1 MRQTSTHPDPRIDS
15 RLPGGCTAVL
25 VLDRDGAV
33 ITCTTA
39 LESLIGRPLREIS
52 GRPATD
58 LLLRPGEWTD
68 PLPPTGT
75 RAALRG
81 PSGPLEARLD
91 VLPLHPRA
99 DALARYLVLVTPE
112 PVAEQRQQDEALV
125 RALFTQTRIGLA
137 IHDAELRLV
146 RVNRAMGSG
155 IPEDQAPLEDLRE
168 ALLPEDAAAIQEQL
182 RTVADTGVPVVDWV
196 HSARRLDS
204 PDVDRV
210 MSLSIFR
217 LEDADGRYTGVA
229 VTFSD
234 VTEQER
240 TRQQLDLVGRA
251 AKQLEGTL
259 DVARCAEQLTEVMV
273 PGFADLA
280 AVDLTEAVL
289 VGEEPGR
296 FAQGTQ
302 LRRVAVA
309 AADGRWP
316 SELHPRGTTARIGR
330 ADADRMQSGAAILIR
345 DMERI
350 RARVERD
357 PWLARV
363 IHAEQATSL
372 LVVPLNARGMVL
384 GCLMLWR
391 LGNRVPFR
399 PDDAALG
406 EEIGSRAAL
415 GMDSARRYTREHRT
429 AEALQRSLLPRSVVE
444 VTAAETVGLYVP
456 AATTAGIGGSWFDVI
471 ALSSARIALVVGD
484 VVGHGLE
491 ATAATGRLRTAV
503 QTLSDLDMAPEELLS
518 HLDDLV
524 VRLVAVD
531 QGGGGGSHSGATAA
545 TQQSPGGGV
554 YGSTCLYAV
563 YDPMTGH
570 CSMASAG
577 HPPPVV
583 IAAPGEP
590 AVVADVKPGPALGLG
605 GEPFEQLELEL
616 APGAVL
622 TLFTDRLLS
631 APDETAEERLARL
644 CEQVES
650 SALPDAS
657 SAEVGRDVLDDL
669 LPEPPAH
676 DLSLLVSRI
685 RALPEGAA
693 AWWEFPGDPAAVA
706 EARERVAAQ
715 LTEWDLPELAF
726 TTELIASELVTNSI
740 RYAGA
745 PVGLRLIK
753 DKVLICEVSDP
764 SQTQPRLRR
773 ARLTDEGGRGLFLI
787 AQLAHRWGS
796 RYTRFGKTI
805 WTEQLL
811 PPPL

>member
-1 MRQTSTHPDPRIDS
+1 M
-15 RLPGGCTAVL
+15 L

-33 ITCTTA
+33 ITCTTE
-39 LESLIGRPLREIS
+39 LESLIGRPVTEFS
-52 GRPATD
+52 GRPATE
-58 LLLRPGEWTD
+58 LLLRPEEWTD
-68 PLPPTGT
+68 PLPPPGT

-81 PSGPLEARLD
+81 PSGPIEARLD

-99 DALARYLVLVTPE
+99 GALARYLVLVTPE
-112 PVAEQRQQDEALV
+112 PVAERRQQDEALV

-137 IHDAELRLV
+137 IHDSELRMV
-146 RVNRAMGSG
+146 RVNPTAGSG
-155 IPEDQAPLEDLRE
+155 IPPDQGPLEDLGE

-182 RTVADTGVPVVDWV
+182 HKVAETGVPVIDWV

-204 PDVDRV
+204 PSVDRV
-210 MSLSIFR
+210 MSLSMFR
-217 LEDADGRYTGVA
+217 LEDADGRFTGVA
-229 VTFSD
+229 ATFSD

-240 TRQQLDLVGRA
+240 SRQQLRLVGRA
-251 AKQLEGTL
+251 AKRLEGTL
-259 DVARCAEQLTEVMV
+259 DVARCAEQLAEVMV

-309 AADGRWP
+309 AADGEWP
-316 SELHPRGTTARIGR
+316 CELHPRGTTARIIR
-330 ADADRMQSGAAILIR
+330 DDADRLREGAAILIR

-350 RARVERD
+350 RARVARD
-357 PWLARV
+357 PSLARV
-363 IHAEQATSL
+363 IQAERATSL

-391 LGNRVPFR
+391 LGSRPPFG

-406 EEIGSRAAL
+406 EEIASRAAL

-456 AATTAGIGGSWFDVI
+456 AASTAGIGGSWFDVI
-471 ALSSARIALVVGD
+471 ALSSARVALVVGD

-503 QTLSDLDMAPEELLS
+503 QTLSDLDMTPEELLS

-524 VRLVAVD
+524 VRLVAGE
-531 QGGGGGSHSGATAA
+531 QGGGSRPEEAAA
-545 TQQSPGGGV
+545 TQHSSGGGV

-563 YDPMTGH
+563 YDPVTGH
-570 CSMASAG
+570 CTMASAG

-583 IAAPGEP
+583 IAAPGGP

-622 TLFTDRLLS
+622 TLFTDKLLS
-631 APDETAEERLARL
+631 SPDETAEERLARL
-644 CEQVES
+644 CEQIEC
-650 SALPDAS
+650 SARPDAS
-657 SAEVGRDVLDDL
+657 SAEMGRDVLDDL

-693 AWWEFPGDPAAVA
+693 VGWEFPGDPAAVA
-706 EARERVAAQ
+706 EARELVAAQ
-715 LTEWDLPELAF
+715 LTEWDLAELAF

-811 PPPL
+811 PPL